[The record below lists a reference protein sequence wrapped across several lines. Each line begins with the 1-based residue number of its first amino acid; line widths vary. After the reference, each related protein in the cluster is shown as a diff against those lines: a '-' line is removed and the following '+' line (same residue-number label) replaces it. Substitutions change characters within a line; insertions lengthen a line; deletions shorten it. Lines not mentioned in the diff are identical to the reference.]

1 MRQESVSPIYG
12 LVAEFDNP
20 EDITVAAHKVRE
32 AGYRRVDAYTPFP
45 VHGLVEAIGWKDNRL
60 PWIIFF
66 GGLIGCLGGFAL
78 CAYSSFGY
86 YPINVGGRPYIAWPS
101 FMPVTFECTILLS
114 AFAAV
119 FGMLGLNGLPRPHHP
134 IFNAPRFDLASRE
147 RFFLAI
153 EASDPKFKLDETHAF
168 LESLDPAHVAEVP
181 E

>member
-1 MRQESVSPIYG
+1 MRKESASPLYA

-45 VHGLVEAIGWKDNRL
+45 VHGLVEALGWKDNRL

-66 GGLIGCLGGFAL
+66 GGLFGCIGGFML
-78 CAYSSFGY
+78 CAYASY
-86 YPINVGGRPYIAWPS
+86 WMYPINVGGRPYIAWPS
-101 FMPVTFECTILLS
+101 FLPVTFECTILVS

-119 FGMLGLNGLPRPHHP
+119 FGMIGLNGLPRPHHP

-153 EASDPKFKLDETHAF
+153 EASDPQFKHDETWAF
-168 LESLDPAHVAEVP
+168 LESLGGTHVAEVP
-181 E
+181 A

>member
-1 MRQESVSPIYG
+1 MRRESVSPIYG

-78 CAYSSFGY
+78 CCYASFGF

-101 FMPVTFECTILLS
+101 FMPVTFECTILLA

-168 LESLDPAHVAEVP
+168 LEALGPAHVNEVP
-181 E
+181 A